1 MIEIC
6 FPDQSVRSY
15 KKGITPFE
23 IAKGISESLAR
34 NVLSASF
41 NGNTVE
47 ATTPLEDNGSIQL
60 FTWKDQE
67 GKNAFWHSSAHIL
80 AQTILE
86 LYPIFSRMRM
96 LRQWGGIVDIC
107 PDASPIISKT
117 SIKGLYFNCG
127 WGTGGFKATPGSGDL
142 FAHTIANDEP
152 HKLNAAFN
160 INRFVSG
167 DLVDEHGA
175 AAVAH

>member
-1 MIEIC
+1 MKTNRI
-6 FPDQSVRSY
+6 V
-15 KKGITPFE
+15 TPLK
-23 IAKGISESLAR
+23 IALFSLATTLAATTAHAD
-34 NVLSASF
+34 VLSDVKSKGELVIGAGTDDYISYSQK
-41 NGNTVE
+41 GSYQIVE
-47 ATTPLEDNGSIQL
+47 GTL
-60 FTWKDQE
+60 
-67 GKNAFWHSSAHIL
+67 NA
-80 AQTILE
+80 ILE

-117 SIKGLYFNCG
+117 TVKGLYFNCG

-160 INRFVSG
+160 LNRFVSG
-167 DLVDEHGA
+167 NLVDEHGA